1 MPISMPCLMSSS
13 RSKRQKTAPQIS
25 ATLGSTQL
33 PEDAERLTVVSCRS
47 WPVVGCGYQPDDIAA
62 VVAGNRVVAPSLAAE
77 QLGVVAGLRRREA
90 QRRAPGLVVL
100 TPDPAAEARAFEP
113 VLRVLD
119 DLTPRIE
126 IDAPGQCAFLT
137 RGPSRYFGGDHEMS
151 NRTARIVA
159 DVLEGATSVH
169 VGTADGRFAA
179 LRAAALAEPNRARV
193 VPAGASA
200 AFLSALP
207 IGLLAADDRVPAK
220 RKQLEDLVD
229 VLSRLGLTSLGAFA
243 DLEVSDVIAR
253 FGAVGV
259 RAHVWARGLDDRPAS
274 PEDPPAELEVAID
287 LDPPVQ
293 RVDQAAFVAKALAE
307 EFIRKLGAR
316 GISCARVAIAA
327 ETEHGESQLRLW
339 RSEEAFSAPALS
351 DRMRWQLDGWL
362 SGPVRLRP
370 TGGLARL
377 ILRPDDISVAAGRQL
392 GFWGEQTGLAER
404 AARSVARVQGIV
416 GVGVA
421 RVPEV
426 RGGRSPGDRVVAIA
440 VESVDLVE
448 RATAPDRKAGAQ
460 TASTIAGV
468 VAEGA
473 VVDGAAQQWIGE
485 LPAPAPTTVHNPPI
499 LIDVLDR
506 NEQSVR
512 VSSRGIMAAEPAWI
526 VLARQAPLA
535 IEGWSGPWL
544 LDECW
549 WQPERHRRQVRMQ
562 LALADGR
569 AIVATCQRGQWA
581 VVASYD

>member
-1 MPISMPCLMSSS
+1 MNDP
-13 RSKRQKTAPQIS
+13 KAP
-25 ATLGSTQL
+25 AKPGSTQL
-33 PEDAERLTVVSCRS
+33 PEHGERLTVVSCRS
-47 WPVVGCGYQPDDIAA
+47 WPVVGCGYRPDDIAA
-62 VVAGNRVVAPSLAAE
+62 VVVGNRVVAPSLAAE

-100 TPDPAAEARAFEP
+100 APDPAAEARAFEP

-126 IDAPGQCAFLT
+126 IDQPGQCSFLT
-137 RGPSRYFGGDHEMS
+137 RGPSRYFGGDHDMS
-151 NRTARIVA
+151 DRAARVIA
-159 DVLEGATSVH
+159 DVLDGVTSVH

-179 LRAAALAEPNRARV
+179 VRAAALAEANRARV
-193 VPAGASA
+193 VPPGASA
-200 AFLSALP
+200 PFLSALP
-207 IGLLAADDRVPAK
+207 IGLLAADDRIPAK

-259 RAHVWARGLDDRPAS
+259 RAHLWARGLDDRPAA

-287 LDPPVQ
+287 LEPPVQ

-339 RSEEAFSAPALS
+339 RSEEAFSAPAIS

-370 TGGLARL
+370 TGGLSRL

-404 AARSVARVQGIV
+404 AARSIARVQGLA

-421 RVPEV
+421 LVPEI
-426 RGGRSPGDRVVAIA
+426 RGGRSPGDRVVPIA

-460 TASTIAGV
+460 TANTIAGV
-468 VAEGA
+468 VAEGSL
-473 VVDGAAQQWIGE
+473 VDGAPQQWIGE
-485 LPAPAPTTVHNPPI
+485 LPAPAPTTVHTPPI

-506 NEQSVR
+506 DEQPVQ
-512 VSSRGIMAAEPAWI
+512 VSSRGIMAAEPAWV
-526 VLARQAPLA
+526 VLERQAPLV
-535 IEGWSGPWL
+535 IQGWSGPWL

-549 WQPERHRRQVRMQ
+549 WQSERHRRQVRMQ
-562 LALADGR
+562 LVLDDGR
-569 AIVATCQRGQWA
+569 AVVVTSQQGQWS
-581 VVASYD
+581 VIASYD

>member
-1 MPISMPCLMSSS
+1 LMLRGLMP
-13 RSKRQKTAPQIS
+13 
-25 ATLGSTQL
+25 L
-33 PEDAERLTVVSCRS
+33 PDIAERLTVVLCRS
-47 WPVVGCGYQPDDIAA
+47 WPVVGCGYQPHDVAA
-62 VVAGNRVVAPSLAAE
+62 VVVANRVVAPSLGAE
-77 QLGVVAGLRRREA
+77 HLGVVAGLRRREA
-90 QRRAPGLVVL
+90 QRRAPGLIVL
-100 TPDPAAEARAFEP
+100 SPDLAAEARAFEP

-126 IDAPGQCAFLT
+126 IDQPGQCSFLT
-137 RGPSRYFGGDHEMS
+137 RGPSRYFGGDQAMS
-151 NRTARIVA
+151 ERAARVIA
-159 DVLEGATSVH
+159 DAIEGSTSVH

-207 IGLLAADDRVPAK
+207 IGLLAADDRVPVK

-243 DLEVSDVIAR
+243 DLEASDVIAR

-259 RAHVWARGLDDRPAS
+259 RAHLWARGRDDRPAS
-274 PEDPPAELEVAID
+274 PEEPPAELEVAID
-287 LDPPVQ
+287 LEPPVL

-307 EFIRKLGAR
+307 EFIRKLSAR
-316 GISCARVAIAA
+316 GISCARVAIGA

-339 RSEEAFSAPALS
+339 RSEEAFSAPAIS

-370 TGGLARL
+370 TGGLSRL
-377 ILRPDDISVAAGRQL
+377 VIRPDDISVAAGRQL

-416 GVGVA
+416 GIGVA

-426 RGGRSPGDRVVAIA
+426 RGGRSAGDRVVSIA

-448 RATAPDRKAGAQ
+448 RSTAPDRKAGAQ
-460 TASTIAGV
+460 TASAIAGV
-468 VAEGA
+468 AAEG
-473 VVDGAAQQWIGE
+473 VLVDGVAQRWTGE
-485 LPAPAPTTVHNPPI
+485 MPAPAPTTVHSSPI
-499 LIDVLDR
+499 MIDVLDA
-506 NEQSVR
+506 NEQLVR
-512 VSSRGIMAAEPAWI
+512 VSSRGIMVAEPAWV

-535 IEGWSGPWL
+535 IDGWSGPWL
-544 LDECW
+544 LDEWW
-549 WQPERHRRQVRMQ
+549 WQPERRRRQVRMQ

-569 AIVATCQRGQWA
+569 AVIATCQQGQWA
-581 VVASYD
+581 IVASYD

>member
-1 MPISMPCLMSSS
+1 MMPSSTPLSSTPLSSM
-13 RSKRQKTAPQIS
+13 R
-25 ATLGSTQL
+25 L
-33 PEDAERLTVVSCRS
+33 PESAERLTVVSCRS
-47 WPVVGCGYQPDDIAA
+47 WPVVGCGCKPHDVAA
-62 VVAGNRVVAPSLAAE
+62 VVVGNRVVAPSLAAE

-100 TPDPAAEARAFEP
+100 SPDPAGEARAFEP

-126 IDAPGQCAFLT
+126 IDQPGQCSFLT
-137 RGPSRYFGGDHEMS
+137 RGPSRYFGGDQAMS
-151 NRTARIVA
+151 DRAARVIA
-159 DVLEGATSVH
+159 NALEGGTSVH

-200 AFLSALP
+200 PFLSSLP
-207 IGLLAADDRVPAK
+207 IGLLAGDDRVPAK

-229 VLSRLGLTSLGAFA
+229 VLSRLGLTTLGAFA

-253 FGAVGV
+253 FGSVGV
-259 RAHVWARGLDDRPAS
+259 RAHLWARGLDDRPAS
-274 PEDPPAELEVAID
+274 PQDPPAELEVAID
-287 LDPPVQ
+287 LDPPVE

-316 GISCARVAIAA
+316 GISCARVAIGA

-370 TGGLARL
+370 TGGLSRL

-404 AARSVARVQGIV
+404 AARSIARVQGIV

-426 RGGRSPGDRVVAIA
+426 RGGRSPGDRVVSIA

-460 TASTIAGV
+460 AASASAGV
-468 VAEGA
+468 VAEG
-473 VVDGAAQQWIGE
+473 VLIDGVAQHWVGE
-485 LPAPAPTTVHNPPI
+485 LPAPAPTTVHDPPVKI
-499 LIDVLDR
+499 AVLDR
-506 NEQSVR
+506 REQLVQ
-512 VSSRGIMAAEPAWI
+512 VSSRGIMVAEPAWV
-526 VLARQAPLA
+526 VLARQAPLVVS
-535 IEGWSGPWL
+535 GWSGPWL

-549 WQPERHRRQVRMQ
+549 WQPDRRRRQVRMQ

-569 AIVATCQRGQWA
+569 AIIATCQQGQWA
-581 VVASYD
+581 IVASYD